1 MKKNLSWPVILVLGV
16 VGDLIGRFIQGGVI
30 TEGIGVLGDLL
41 FVVGVIYMII
51 ALVKRTKGG
60 ASSK

>member
-16 VGDLIGRFIQGGVI
+16 VGDLIGRFIQGGAI

-51 ALVKRTKGG
+51 ALVKRAKGG
-60 ASSK
+60 ALVK